1 MSCANKKPHTVDGTM
16 RGACCPGRTRTSNL
30 LFQRQVLCRL
40 SYWAKG
46 VRYMPLFGAGFHNYR
61 QEPRLHGC
69 FAGTP
74 A

>member
-1 MSCANKKPHTVDGTM
+1 
-16 RGACCPGRTRTSNL
+16 
-30 LFQRQVLCRL
+30 
-40 SYWAKG
+40 

>member
-1 MSCANKKPHTVDGTM
+1 
-16 RGACCPGRTRTSNL
+16 
-30 LFQRQVLCRL
+30 
-40 SYWAKG
+40 

-61 QEPRLHGC
+61 PEVRLHGC